1 MDLTRQVK
9 IHKYNENQLSVYA
22 DTVVREVPVTL
33 FVNDDELVTLVCT
46 PHGLKELAI
55 GFLCSEGILSKP
67 DDLKNVTIN
76 HNDGLIWVET
86 SSQETP
92 IKNNFMKRYI
102 TTCCGR
108 GRVSFYFINDA
119 TGIKPLAAGS
129 SLRITTAE
137 ITSLSAALEEKSG
150 LFRLTGGAHGAALCR
165 PDGIISFYEDIGR
178 HNAVDKLFG
187 HSFLEAIPL
196 EDKAIVLSGRI
207 SSEILIKVG
216 RMGIPIVISRAAPS
230 DLALQMADELGITVI
245 GFVRGNKLNIYTHP
259 ERVTL
264 YPQDR

>member
-1 MDLTRQVK
+1 MDLTRQVN
-9 IHKYNENQLSVYA
+9 IHKYNENQLSISV
-22 DTVVREVPVTL
+22 DVVVREVPITL
-33 FVNDDELVTLVCT
+33 FVNDDELVTLVCS

-55 GFLCSEGILSKP
+55 GFLCSEGVLSKP
-67 DDLKNVTIN
+67 KDLKNITIN
-76 HNDGLIWVET
+76 HNEGLIWVET
-86 SSQETP
+86 SVPETP

-119 TGIKPLAAGS
+119 TSIKP
-129 SLRITTAE
+129 ITDGNLKISTAE
-137 ITSLSAALEEKSG
+137 ITGLSAALEEKSG

-165 PDGIISFYEDIGR
+165 RDGIISFYEDIGR

-187 HSFLEAIPL
+187 HSFLESIAL

-230 DLALQMADELGITVI
+230 DLALQLADELGITVI
-245 GFVRGNKLNIYTHP
+245 GFVRGNRLNIYTHP

-264 YPQDR
+264 